1 MSAAGAL
8 IQMAAQSGGA
18 AALNGRQNL
27 SLLAGEPVA
36 AALEEGW
43 SRDADQVGHLQ
54 GWSTHLGVR
63 RRFVFLP
70 RGRQGQ
76 GVQRTGG
83 SVEVATGK
91 VQVEA
96 GLFQIMVT

>member
-1 MSAAGAL
+1 MPAAGAL
-8 IQMAAQSGGA
+8 VDVAAQPGGA
-18 AALNGRQNL
+18 TADDGGQDLQVQPGEPFPAALVKCG
-27 SLLAGEPVA
+27 
-36 AALEEGW
+36 
-43 SRDADQVGHLQ
+43 SRGADQIGHLQ